1 MDLLSF
7 IPGWFMVHIE
17 NEGVP
22 DIVNLKLF
30 TITQHYLYNNIT
42 LKRKLASSHY
52 SNSSLRLATL
62 QNKLRKQ
69 PKFIQTFLDSGS
81 HNADSSRTGSSE
93 HCHAPHL
100 PITTG
105 TNS

>member
-1 MDLLSF
+1 MDFLSF

-30 TITQHYLYNNIT
+30 TLTQHYLYNNIT

-62 QNKLRKQ
+62 QNK
-69 PKFIQTFLDSGS
+69 
-81 HNADSSRTGSSE
+81 
-93 HCHAPHL
+93 
-100 PITTG
+100 
-105 TNS
+105 